1 MRRPKWWMLVSH
13 QIRRLT
19 ASYRA
24 QSDRLNWVSPL
35 SGSTMLLLFDHVCV
49 QELKNLV
56 LHIRV
61 VKQAMFNL

>member
-1 MRRPKWWMLVSH
+1 MWSNGVVVPPPLLDDDL
-13 QIRRLT
+13 RLFEGVEDLPVE
-19 ASYRA
+19 
-24 QSDRLNWVSPL
+24 QFV
-35 SGSTMLLLFDHVCV
+35 MLLLFDHVCV